1 MILRSLFFAAL
12 TPGLLAGPSIF
23 TERSDDPA
31 AVYVTPESFA
41 VKADG
46 LADDTAALQAAINR
60 VQETTRRGIV
70 FIPSGRYRLT
80 SALRVWSGIRL
91 IGYGPTRP
99 VLVLGENTPGYQEGE
114 RKYLVHFVSE
124 RPASSNEP
132 VRDANPGTFYSAM
145 SNIDI
150 EIRDGNRAAVGVRSH
165 FAQHGFLSHMDFH
178 IGQGRAGVEEVG
190 NESSHLRFFGGE
202 FGITTHKPSPSWP
215 FVLLDTHFEGQRR
228 VAIETEEGGLT
239 LIRLTV
245 KNTPTAILVRPDRCE
260 ELWLEDSRFEN
271 ISGPALVISDETSAR
286 TWINV
291 RNLACV
297 NVPEFA
303 HFRESGRRVAGP
315 DAIYVV
321 KEFSHGLHIDDLG
334 AAPAIRTTWDAV
346 PVAVAPA
353 PVPSDLAPL
362 PPMTEWANL
371 RALGAVG
378 DGETDDTAALRAAI
392 AQHRVIYL
400 PTGRYR
406 VTDTITLRPDTV
418 LIGLNPITTQILIHD
433 YTPAFQSP
441 DAPPGPPALPA
452 NPRWGI
458 PPSFPGTATP
468 KALLE
473 APVGGVNIVNGLGL
487 DTGGVNNRA
496 VGLKWMAGGKSYVND
511 VRFLGGHGTYGPD
524 GVYLRIYN
532 DTRSGDPDPRRRW
545 DSQHASLWVTAGG
558 GGVFKGIW
566 TPSPYASAGMFVSDT
581 ATPGRVYAL
590 SSEHHVRT
598 EVKLRNVANWNF
610 YALQT
615 EAERH
620 ESPRMLPL
628 EIESSSDLLF
638 ANFFIYRVDTPISY
652 ETGIRIADSR
662 RLQFRGVHVYSPGKL
677 SYDNTLVDRTT
688 GAEVRSREIA
698 RLDVSGK
705 VPVALPQGI
714 LTRVATGFTH
724 ADGLVVDAAG
734 VAWFVDQ
741 GESRIFRWSA
751 DKGLQLATDAIP
763 QPVALVPA
771 RNGDLLVVAR
781 HGSVYAFN
789 PAAGDASITV
799 LAPQPA
805 APRPGATP
813 WLPLNRWRDGHDWL
827 EANTRREPLH
837 YVSPDGSVFISAPE
851 IFTKIPASGGRW
863 LGTIDITRTYAF
875 GPARPGEPFYVSD
888 EFGQTTWRFTPD
900 ADGTLAFPQ
909 LHAEEGEAGT
919 AVDADGNVYVCA
931 GQVFVYDATGRQI
944 DVIEVPE
951 RPSALAF
958 TGEDRRT
965 LLIAARSSLYV
976 SARPSQSRA
985 R

>member
-1 MILRSLFFAAL
+1 MILRSLLFTAL
-12 TPGLLAGPSIF
+12 APALLAGPSVF
-23 TERSDDPA
+23 TQRPEDPA
-31 AVYVTPESFA
+31 AVYVTPENFA

-80 SALRVWSGIRL
+80 SALLVWSGIRL

-124 RPASSNEP
+124 RPAAPDQP

-150 EIRDGNRAAVGVRSH
+150 EIRDGNPAAVGVRSH
-165 FAQHGFLSHMDFH
+165 FAQHGFLAHMDFH
-178 IGQGRAGVEEVG
+178 VGQGRAGVEEVG

-228 VAIETEEGGLT
+228 AAIETEEGGLT

-245 KNTPTAILVRPDRCE
+245 KDTPTAILVRPDRCE

-271 ISGPALVISDETSAR
+271 LSGPALVISDETSAR

-303 HFRESGRRVAGP
+303 HFRESGRRVEGQGP
-315 DAIYVV
+315 VYVV

-334 AAPAIRTTWDAV
+334 AMPAIRTTWDAAS
-346 PVAVAPA
+346 VAAAPA

-362 PPMTEWANL
+362 PPMGEWVNL
-371 RALGAVG
+371 RSLGAKG
-378 DGETDDTAALRAAI
+378 DGGTDDTAALRAAI
-392 AQHRVIYL
+392 ARHRVIYL

-441 DAPPGPPALPA
+441 DAPPGPPAPPA

-458 PPSFPGTATP
+458 PPSFPGTTAP

-473 APVGGVNIVNGLGL
+473 APAGGVNLLNGLGL

-496 VGLKWMAGGKSYVND
+496 VGLKWLAGERSYVND

-566 TPSPYASAGMFVSDT
+566 TPSPYSSAGMFVSDT

-598 EVKLRNVANWNF
+598 EVKLRNVANWSF

-615 EAERH
+615 EGERH
-620 ESPRMLPL
+620 ESPHMLPL

-638 ANFFIYRVDTPISY
+638 ANFFIYRVDTPIPY

-662 RLQFRGVHVYSPGKL
+662 RLRFRGIHVYSPGKL
-677 SYDNTLVDRTT
+677 SYDNTLVDRTSG
-688 GAEVRSREIA
+688 GAVRSREIA
-698 RLDVSGK
+698 RLNVSGN
-705 VPVALPQGI
+705 PPSPRSASGVAKLAG
-714 LTRVATGFTH
+714 GFTN
-724 ADGLVVDAAG
+724 ADGLVTDAAG

-741 GESRIFRWSA
+741 HESRIFRWSA
-751 DKGLQLATDAIP
+751 DQGLLLATDAIP

-771 RNGDLLVVAR
+771 RNGDLLVIAR

-789 PAAGDASITV
+789 PAAGDASITA

-805 APRPGATP
+805 APRPGATA

-837 YVSPDGSVFISAPE
+837 YVSPDGSVFIPAPE
-851 IFTKIPASGGRW
+851 IFAKIPASGGRW
-863 LGTIDITRTYAF
+863 LGTIDIARAYAF
-875 GPARPGEPFYVSD
+875 GPARAGEPFYVSD

-900 ADGTLAFPQ
+900 ADGTLAAPR
-909 LHAEEGEAGT
+909 LLAEEGEAGT
-919 AVDADGNVYVCA
+919 AVDAAGNVYVCA
-931 GQVFVYDATGRQI
+931 GQVFVYDATGKPLG
-944 DVIEVPE
+944 VIEVPE
-951 RPSALAF
+951 RPGALAF
-958 TGEDRRT
+958 AGEDRRT
-965 LLIAARSSLYV
+965 LLIAARGSLYV
-976 SARPSQSRA
+976 LRA
-985 R
+985 QESGR